1 MEFTTYLGHL
11 EEIQD
16 ALVEPLV
23 ITDEWL
29 SWTAEQQNELR
40 AVVDKGQAL
49 FERVLRPKFDNAVYN
64 GKTRAGVASIRAK
77 GEYES
82 KPGRKAD
89 TPTPAEIVARA
100 MQR

>member
-1 MEFTTYLGHL
+1 MEFTRFTEYL
-11 EEIQD
+11 EEIQE

-29 SWTAEQQNELR
+29 SWTAEQQNEMR
-40 AVVDKGQAL
+40 AVVDFGQAL

-64 GKTRAGVASIRAK
+64 GKTRTGVASIRAK

-82 KPGRKAD
+82 RPGRKAD
-89 TPTPAEIVARA
+89 KPTPAEIVARA